1 MAAKQLSEVVK
12 GVIDGEDSDT
22 AYARLYADQVKP
34 CDFRR
39 WFAQVL
45 LTGLCVE
52 VDDKMLGD
60 LKGYVAEKMTVEE
73 AFATHVPGFVGPGEF
88 LTAYSREIKAR
99 KAQPEKASPQVVKHP
114 KKKPEIVEDT
124 VVPEGATLI

>member
-12 GVIDGEDSDT
+12 GVLDGEDSDT

-60 LKGYVAEKMTVEE
+60 LKGYIEEKMTVEE
-73 AFATHVPGFVGPGEF
+73 AFAAHVPDYVGPGQF
-88 LTAYSREIKAR
+88 LTVYSREIKDR
-99 KAQPEKASPQVVKHP
+99 KSKGEK
-114 KKKPEIVEDT
+114 T
-124 VVPEGATLI
+124 ATTIPSVSDDRTRPIGLPIL